1 MTVNTLCGKKSE
13 KPLIRSGAKRTLML
27 AASAAG
33 GGILAGAE
41 LICGRVP
48 LAAALAACVS
58 PKCGAA
64 VMLGAA
70 VRFLLGGM
78 LSQGFSELCA
88 VFLVTA
94 FGAVVRK
101 RLSPCGAAAV
111 SASAFLISAVLTGFA
126 AEMNS
131 MYIIASCFRAMVCG
145 ITSFF
150 MCSAAAEIRKGSI
163 SAKNGIGISI
173 GTTYII
179 VSAAVISFMSFV
191 TLNVGIAAVTAV
203 TLCAVLLGRR
213 GAAAEAGICA
223 AMALALSGIYQ
234 QGGAGAKLACAA
246 AAASVCAGAVCG
258 RGRIAMGISFAAS
271 SSAVLLLLGY
281 PIGSTEFILS
291 ACFGAAAFIL
301 MPDGVSSAAYSYMDR
316 SGAAEGTGG
325 KLMMMAETLNSSA
338 KDALSAAKIFE
349 RRSRGYELSSE
360 VCKAVCKNCRC
371 GSICRHALSG
381 GGTDEFRAAERYVK
395 DKGHITS
402 QELPGGFSDCG
413 RKEEIAEY
421 FCVALRRSNMISG
434 EKRRLDA
441 MRMTVCSDLEASAE
455 IMTECAENIRR
466 DGTVCRELSEPV
478 RNALELLG
486 AEEANVTVTAGR
498 YGELRMEA
506 YCRSFNDFDGDKVS
520 AALSKIFG
528 AETETAEYAEFG
540 GGARICCTTFTRFT
554 ADHAAVTLCGR
565 EEVSGDSGKC
575 FTDGRGRLYCIL
587 SDGMGSGGEAAA
599 ESSMA
604 VSYLSRMLR
613 AGISQRAAASY
624 TNSLLLTKS
633 DSEIFATA
641 DILSCDLFSGEAE
654 LCKFGAAST
663 FLLSRGRFT
672 EFSACTPPL
681 GIMPDV
687 VGETRRFT
695 VREGDAL
702 LIMTDGIPEEIYPE
716 VKRSLE
722 NSVKEGLSAECAAS
736 RIAQLVPTRSGRPL
750 DDVTAAVI
758 FF

>member
-1 MTVNTLCGKKSE
+1 MTVNTLSGKKSE
-13 KPLIRSGAKRTLML
+13 KPLIRSGTKRTLTL
-27 AASAAG
+27 VFSAAG
-33 GGILAGAE
+33 GGLLAGAE

-48 LAAALAACVS
+48 LAAALAACVP

-70 VRFLLGGM
+70 VRFLFGGM
-78 LSQGFSELCA
+78 LSEGFSELCA
-88 VFLVTA
+88 VFLVTV
-94 FGAVVRK
+94 FGAAVRK
-101 RLSPCGAAAV
+101 RFSPFAAASV
-111 SASAFLISAVLTGFA
+111 SGTAFLASAVLTGFA
-126 AEMNS
+126 AEIDS
-131 MYIIASCFRAMVCG
+131 MYLIASCFRAMVCG
-145 ITSFF
+145 MASFF
-150 MCSAAAEIRKGSI
+150 MCRAAGEIRKGSI
-163 SAKNGIGISI
+163 SAKNGADISV

-179 VSAAVISFMSFV
+179 VSAAMISFMSFM
-191 TLNVGIAAVTAV
+191 TLNIGIAAITAV
-203 TLCAVLLGRR
+203 SLSAALIGRR
-213 GAAAEAGICA
+213 SAAAEAGVCA
-223 AMALALSGIYQ
+223 AMAAALSGIYQ

-246 AAASVCAGAVCG
+246 ASASVCAGFLCG
-258 RGRIAMGISFAAS
+258 RGRIPMGMTYIAS
-271 SSAVLLLLGY
+271 ASAVLLVLGY
-281 PIGSTEFILS
+281 PVGSTEFVLS

-301 MPDGVSSAAYSYMDR
+301 MPENAASAAYSYMDR
-316 SGAAEGTGG
+316 GAAAGVGG

-349 RRSRGYELSSE
+349 RRNKEYELSSE
-360 VCKAVCKNCRC
+360 VCKAVCRKCRC

-381 GGTDEFRAAERYVK
+381 GGTDEFRAAESYVK

-402 QELPGGFSDCG
+402 QELPCGFSDCG

-421 FCVALRRSNMISG
+421 FCVALRRSNRISG

-441 MRMTVCSDLEASAE
+441 MRMTVCSDMEASAE
-455 IMTECAENIRR
+455 LMAECAENIRR
-466 DGTVCRELSEPV
+466 DGAVCRELSEPV
-478 RNALELLG
+478 RSALELLG
-486 AEEANVTVTAGR
+486 AKEADVTVTAGR

-506 YCRSFNDFDGDKVS
+506 YCRSFDDFDGEKIS
-520 AALSKIFG
+520 AELSKIFG

-540 GGARICCTTFTRFT
+540 SGVRICCTTFTRLT
-554 ADHAAVTLCGR
+554 ADHAVVTLCGR
-565 EEVSGDSGKC
+565 EEISGDSGKC
-575 FTDGRGRLYCIL
+575 FADGRGRLCCVL

-599 ESSMA
+599 ESGMA
-604 VSYLSRMLR
+604 VSYISRMLR

-641 DILSCDLFSGEAE
+641 DIFSCDLFSGEAE

-663 FLLSRGRFT
+663 FLLSKGRFT

-681 GIMPDV
+681 GIMPEV
-687 VGETRRFT
+687 TGETGRFS

-702 LIMTDGIPEEIYPE
+702 LIMTDGIPEEIYPD

-736 RIAQLVPTRSGRPL
+736 RIVQLVPTRSGKPL

-758 FF
+758 IF

>member
-1 MTVNTLCGKKSE
+1 MTVNTLSGKKSE
-13 KPLIRSGAKRTLML
+13 KPLIRSGTKQTLTL
-27 AASAAG
+27 VFSAAG
-33 GGILAGAE
+33 GGLLAGAE

-64 VMLGAA
+64 VLLGAA
-70 VRFLLGGM
+70 VRFLFGGM

-88 VFLVTA
+88 IFLVTA
-94 FGAVVRK
+94 FGAAVKR
-101 RLSPCGAAAV
+101 RLSPLASAAASGAA
-111 SASAFLISAVLTGFA
+111 FLVSAVLTGFA
-126 AEMNS
+126 AEIDS
-131 MYIIASCFRAMVCG
+131 MYLIASCFRAMVCG
-145 ITSFF
+145 MASFF
-150 MCSAAAEIRKGSI
+150 MCRAAGEIRKGNI
-163 SAKNGIGISI
+163 SAKNGIDISVC
-173 GTTYII
+173 TTYII
-179 VSAAVISFMSFV
+179 VSAALISFMSFL
-191 TLNVGIAAVTAV
+191 TLNVGIAAITAV
-203 TLCAVLLGRR
+203 SLSAALLGRR
-213 GAAAEAGICA
+213 GAAAEAGVCA
-223 AMALALSGIYQ
+223 AMAAALSGIYQ

-246 AAASVCAGAVCG
+246 AAASVCAGFLSG
-258 RGRIAMGISFAAS
+258 RGRIPMGITYIAS
-271 SSAVLLLLGY
+271 SSAVLLVLGY
-281 PIGSTEFILS
+281 PIGSTDFVLS

-301 MPDGVSSAAYSYMDR
+301 MPESTASAAYSYMDR
-316 SGAAEGTGG
+316 SGAAEGVGG

-349 RRSRGYELSSE
+349 RRNREYELSTE
-360 VCKAVCKNCRC
+360 VCKAVCGKCRC

-381 GGTDEFRAAERYVK
+381 GGTDEFRAAESYVK

-402 QELPGGFSDCG
+402 QELPCGFSNCG

-421 FCVALRRSNMISG
+421 FCVALRRSNRISG

-441 MRMTVCSDLEASAE
+441 MRMTVCSDMEASAE
-455 IMTECAENIRR
+455 LMTECAENIRR
-466 DGTVCRELSEPV
+466 DGAVCRELAEPV
-478 RNALELLG
+478 RSALEMLG
-486 AEEANVTVTAGR
+486 AEGANVTVTAGR

-506 YCRSFNDFDGDKVS
+506 YCRSFNDFDGDKIS
-520 AALSKIFG
+520 AELSKIFG

-540 GGARICCTTFTRFT
+540 SGVRICCTTFTKLT
-554 ADHAAVTLCGR
+554 ADHAVVTLCGR
-565 EEVSGDSGKC
+565 EEISGDSGKC
-575 FTDGRGRLYCIL
+575 FADGRGKLCCIL

-604 VSYLSRMLR
+604 VSYISRMLR

-641 DILSCDLFSGEAE
+641 DIFSCDLFSGEAE

-663 FLLSRGRFT
+663 FLLSKGRFT

-681 GIMPDV
+681 GIMPEV
-687 VGETRRFT
+687 IGETRRFT

-722 NSVKEGLSAECAAS
+722 NSVKEGLSAECTAS
-736 RIAQLVPTRSGRPL
+736 RIVQLVPTRSGKPL

-758 FF
+758 IF